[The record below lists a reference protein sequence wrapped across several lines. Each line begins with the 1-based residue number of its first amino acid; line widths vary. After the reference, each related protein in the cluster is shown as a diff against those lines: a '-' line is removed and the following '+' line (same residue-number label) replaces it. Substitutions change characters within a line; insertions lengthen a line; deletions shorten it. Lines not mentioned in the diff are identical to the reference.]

1 MVLAQRGDICDA
13 DALMS
18 ELKRAQRPDGSY
30 LYALQADPVND
41 IKPWPCLIAPAWN
54 VVAMSGDGTPN
65 TRVLWP
71 LT

>member
-1 MVLAQRGDICDA
+1 
-13 DALMS
+13 
-18 ELKRAQRPDGSY
+18 
-30 LYALQADPVND
+30 VND